1 MTLEEAWA
9 EFRETAQESGI
20 HVSMLEAHQMLSGA
34 EGETSQLRRQ
44 APLTAEQEDQGRFL
58 DWLLYAK
65 KEKALAYELLQR
77 VGTVTVGPRQYW
89 ASRQGERRAIAWES
103 RYTYPDSDSEVWD
116 LIFVDET
123 C

>member
-58 DWLLYAK
+58 DWLLYVK